1 VKLPLK
7 KTRED
12 LAAEQLL
19 KREIAKLLEK
29 HFQPLPLPKAKRR
42 AGFVDLSS
50 GELIVLQQS
59 LRKLQGQVGETFW
72 RLSQILSRFDDELNR
87 RESQ

>member
-1 VKLPLK
+1 VKRPPK

-12 LAAEQLL
+12 IAAEQLL
-19 KREIAKLLEK
+19 KREIAKLFEK
-29 HFQPLPLPKAKRR
+29 HFQPLPLPKSKRR
-42 AGFVDLSS
+42 DGFVDLSS

-59 LRKLQGQVGETFW
+59 LRKLQGPVGETFW
-72 RLSQILSRFDDELNR
+72 RLSQILSRLGDELNR